1 MSTVPDETDDEDLM
15 TRQQVA
21 ELFRTSPQVVA
32 YWARRNPPRLTEV
45 RTANGKPRYRRAD
58 VQALWDSG
66 FRW

>member
-1 MSTVPDETDDEDLM
+1 MSTVPDETDDELM
-15 TRQQVA
+15 TRREVA
-21 ELFRTSPQVVA
+21 EMFRTTPQVVA
-32 YWARRNPPRLTEV
+32 YWARRKTLPEV